1 MCSHSVN
8 GAEIDMAKWTH
19 VVEIKFE
26 IELQDGMRIGGAGG
40 GLEIGGVDPNL
51 MALKD
56 PVSGQPYIPGS
67 SLKGKLRSTLEKQ
80 YGLGHQGKPCSCSCG
95 CPDCP
100 VCPVFGAHMNTNAGT
115 SRLTVRDARFTSNY
129 LRQWQQRVSE
139 GLPVLEIKTENT
151 IDRNRGVAQNPRTQE
166 RVPAGAVFGAE
177 MVLRVFEGDDDN
189 KMLGNI
195 KNALAVIERFDSLG
209 AGGSRGSGRIRIRNF
224 RSEKIE
230 LAGLSL

>member
-1 MCSHSVN
+1 
-8 GAEIDMAKWTH
+8 MAKWTH
-19 VVEIKFE
+19 VVEMKYE
-26 IELQDGMRIGGAGG
+26 IELLDGMRIGGAGG

-80 YGLGHQGKPCSCSCG
+80 YALGGGKPCGCG
-95 CPDCP
+95 KPDCP

-115 SRLTVRDARFTSNY
+115 SRLTVRDARFTTEY
-129 LRQWQQRVSE
+129 LRQWQQRLAE

-195 KNALAVIERFDSLG
+195 KNALAIIERFDSLG
-209 AGGSRGSGRIRIRNF
+209 AGGTRGSGRIRIRDF
-224 RSEKIE
+224 RSEKIA

>member
-1 MCSHSVN
+1 M
-8 GAEIDMAKWTH
+8 DKWTH
-19 VVEIKFE
+19 VVEMKFE
-26 IELQDGMRIGGAGG
+26 IELLDGMRIGGAGG

-80 YGLGHQGKPCSCSCG
+80 HGLGKEGKPCGCG
-95 CPDCP
+95 QSGCP

-115 SRLTVRDARFTSNY
+115 SRLTVRDARFTPEY
-129 LRQWQQRVSE
+129 LAQWQQRVAE
-139 GLPVLEIKTENT
+139 GLPVLETKTEN
-151 IDRNRGVAQNPRTQE
+151 IIHRERGVAQHPRTQE

-177 MVLRVFEGDDDN
+177 MVLRVFEKDN
-189 KMLGNI
+189 DTEMLKNL
-195 KNALAVIERFDSLG
+195 KNALAVIQRFDSLG

-224 RSEKIE
+224 RSEKIA
-230 LAGLSL
+230 LAGLTL